1 MRAMIFLPESVWES
15 IFMRMVSGKSLAAI
29 IKEDDTLPCHMTLY
43 RIMER
48 DDKIKAAYQKAVD
61 MRAETLAEA
70 ILELSDQ
77 EMPAHLEGSA
87 ANAWVQH
94 QRLRVDARK
103 WTASKLKPRVYGD
116 NLQVQVTDE
125 RISVIDA
132 LQAAQARLLKNDD
145 VTDVEAL

>member
-15 IFMRMVSGKSLAAI
+15 IFMRMVSGKSLLSI
-29 IKEDDTLPCHMTLY
+29 VKEDDTLPCHMTLY

-48 DDKIKAAYQKAVD
+48 DDNIKAAYQKDVE
-61 MRAETLAEA
+61 MRAEVLAEA
-70 ILELSDQ
+70 ILDLSD
-77 EMPAHLEGSA
+77 EEVPAHLEGSG
-87 ANAWVQH
+87 ANAWVQR

-103 WTASKLKPRVYGD
+103 WTASKLKPRTYGD

>member
-1 MRAMIFLPESVWES
+1 MRSMVYLPESVWES
-15 IFMRMVSGKSLAAI
+15 IFVRMIAGQSLMSI
-29 IKEDDTLPCHMTLY
+29 VKEDDSLPSHMTLY

-48 DDKIKAAYQKAVD
+48 DDKVKAAYQKAVD
-61 MRAETLAEA
+61 MRAEVLAEA
-70 ILELSDQ
+70 ILDLSD
-77 EMPAHLEGSA
+77 EEVPAHLEGSA
-87 ANAWVQH
+87 ANAWVQR

-103 WTASKLKPRVYGD
+103 WTASKLRPRTYGD

-132 LQAAQARLLKNDD
+132 LQAAQARLPKNDN

>member
-1 MRAMIFLPESVWES
+1 M
-15 IFMRMVSGKSLAAI
+15 KSLMFVQADMWEKI
-29 IKEDDTLPCHMTLY
+29 FIKISEGQSLRSILKENKSLPCSVTIFRY
-43 RIMER
+43 IER
-48 DDKIKAAYQKAVD
+48 DDSLKAAYQKAVE
-61 MRAETLAEA
+61 MRAETLAED
-70 ILELSDQ
+70 ILDLSD
-77 EMPAHLEGSA
+77 EEVPAHLEGSG
-87 ANAWVQH
+87 ANAWVQR

-103 WTASKLKPRVYGD
+103 WTASKLKPRTYGD